1 MSSIRESTGTL
12 RVEPVAAERPLLS
25 FRGVDAHYGRRE
37 AVLHAIDLEIARGEL
52 VFLVGRSGA
61 GKSTI
66 LRLLTGEVRPSAG
79 SLTLDGREIASLS
92 DAELPAHRRRL
103 GIVFQDAKL
112 LPRFTLAENVAFPLE
127 IDGAEPAL
135 IAREVARS
143 LTAVG
148 LARLGDR
155 YPHEVS
161 GGERSRASF
170 ARAIVARPT
179 IVLADE
185 PTADLDPFT
194 AYEVAEILASLNRD
208 GTTLLVAT
216 HAMEIVSA
224 LGKRVVAI
232 DEGRILSDGPVRP

>member
-1 MSSIRESTGTL
+1 MSSIRETPSIVRTAD
-12 RVEPVAAERPLLS
+12 PAAPLLS
-25 FRGVDAHYGRRE
+25 FRNVGAAYGGRD
-37 AVLHAIDLEIARGEL
+37 AVLHGIDLEIGRGEL

-66 LRLLTGEVRPSAG
+66 LRLLTGEVRPTTG
-79 SLTLDGREIASLS
+79 SLLLEGRDLATLADR
-92 DAELPAHRRRL
+92 ELPEHRRRL

-112 LPRFTLAENVAFPLE
+112 LPRLTLAENVAFPLE
-127 IDGAEPAL
+127 IDGVDPVE
-135 IAREVARS
+135 ISVEVRRS
-143 LTAVG
+143 LAAVG
-148 LARLGDR
+148 LERLGDR

-170 ARAIVARPT
+170 ARAIVNRPA

-194 AYEVAEILASLNRD
+194 AYEIAEILTLLNRT

-216 HAMEIVSA
+216 HAMEIVST
-224 LGKRVVAI
+224 LGRRVVAI
-232 DEGRILSDGPVRP
+232 EDGRIISDGPVRP

>member
-1 MSSIRESTGTL
+1 
-12 RVEPVAAERPLLS
+12 
-25 FRGVDAHYGRRE
+25 
-37 AVLHAIDLEIARGEL
+37 LEIARGEL

-66 LRLLTGEVRPSAG
+66 LRLLTGEVRPSTG
-79 SLTLDGREIASLS
+79 SLTLDGRELASLS

-135 IAREVARS
+135 IAAEVRRS
-143 LTAVG
+143 LAAVG
-148 LARLGDR
+148 LDRLGDR

-194 AYEVAEILASLNRD
+194 AYEVAEILSSLNRN

-232 DEGRILSDGPVRP
+232 DEGRIMSDGPVRP